1 MRYLLSAVVLSL
13 LLVGCGPAP
22 SGTPTPDASASP
34 SPSSGNTTG
43 GNASAGG
50 STTVGAG
57 GALATKQAYINFLN
71 CLKTQ
76 PAYASASAGI
86 DAQIAAINQVPDSTW
101 AQVSASYNAVYQ
113 GYMAALGTACR

>member
-1 MRYLLSAVVLSL
+1 MRYIVSAVALSL

-22 SGTPTPDASASP
+22 SGTPTPDASGSP
-34 SPSSGNTTG
+34 ATANGANGSGAT
-43 GNASAGG
+43 AGG

-57 GALATKQAYINFLN
+57 GALATKQAYINFLT

-86 DAQIAAINQVPDSTW
+86 DAQIAAINQVPDTTW